1 CSAAPRCP
9 ARRWDGRSAT
19 LSSSGRGS
27 RGFSPIPPSPSTTTR
42 PNGPCAAW
50 PSAARITTD
59 RDRCAEPRSRRFST
73 ASSSRPSS
81 AHLSPGA
88 TSPRLRGE
96 QSRTPAWS
104 LCPETSSRRN
114 LFPARQPPCIGPHCR
129 RPAQAALHGV
139 RRAFTLLHH
148 PIHRREISADLPEV
162 PYLAFGAGLRGHHL
176 DRILVDIQTYHR

>member
-1 CSAAPRCP
+1 
-9 ARRWDGRSAT
+9 
-19 LSSSGRGS
+19 
-27 RGFSPIPPSPSTTTR
+27 PPSPSTKTR

-104 LCPETSSRRN
+104 LCPEISSRRN

-139 RRAFTLLHH
+139 RRAFTEEQHE
-148 PIHRREISADLPEV
+148 PIELG
-162 PYLAFGAGLRGHHL
+162 AFVAVGPHDAFTNACH
-176 DRILVDIQTYHR
+176 